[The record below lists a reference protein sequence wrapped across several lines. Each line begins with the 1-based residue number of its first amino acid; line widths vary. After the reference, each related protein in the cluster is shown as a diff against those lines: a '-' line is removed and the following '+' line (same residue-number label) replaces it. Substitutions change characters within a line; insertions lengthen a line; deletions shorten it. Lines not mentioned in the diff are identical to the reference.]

1 LKDVVRISK
10 PKKILK
16 TQVADS

>member
-10 PKKILK
+10 PK
-16 TQVADS
+16 